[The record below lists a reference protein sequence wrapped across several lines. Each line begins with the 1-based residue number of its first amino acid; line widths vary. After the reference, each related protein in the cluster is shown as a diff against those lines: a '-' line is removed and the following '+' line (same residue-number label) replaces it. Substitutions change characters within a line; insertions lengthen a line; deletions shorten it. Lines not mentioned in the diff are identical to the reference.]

1 MLATRP
7 RFTLAIAAAVVIA
20 TLPAFAQSAI
30 FSDGFESG
38 DTSAWTS
45 AVNEAPKSCLAGP
58 PVGGALAGD
67 LGPAP
72 AGAYELVTCVEIAN
86 DQGFERRD
94 EIAWSGIPLPRAAQL
109 TGVDGLALIGPG
121 KRRLAAQFDVL
132 ARWGGPVDDATLP
145 VRWLEVAVR
154 PRVPAAGV
162 TVYGVAAYELR
173 RYASLPAASDPFD
186 ATVTPQGAGFAVDT
200 GVATFVLDPANPAL
214 LESIAV
220 DLDDDGA
227 GRVNVYTHAP
237 GAGPR
242 LDFDPGGGPVV
253 LDTTDPAR
261 VTVDAGGFELVETG
275 PVKVVAVLRG
285 HFSAPGGA
293 SLCQVPGVTP
303 YERFGYTLAATFYRG
318 RRGVGLEVHVR
329 NECSDAFGAS
339 WTDEAIAI
347 RRASWEFPF
356 TGLASSTVY
365 YAGSGAVTAS
375 GAGLTVVEQRKGA
388 GNPWTRRARVRVGAA
403 TAETAETLAAPL
415 VALADANLV
424 AAVSMPWMR
433 FREPQAL
440 AVDGHTLS
448 LRFVSE
454 DLVVGE
460 GKGLWNVAKLSLEP
474 AALAGPVPS
483 RLETLRSELR
493 AELERGLL
501 PRTPRDHVN
510 ASRVY
515 ASLGTDAASTI
526 KTAYVGVMSTLHHQ
540 TVDPG
545 GQWDRAK
552 TFGSQVWPDV
562 QYDPYAVDFPASPLD
577 NGVAMNYWNPSGAE
591 LYEYLRTGNPQWVW
605 DFALPQSRLQAHTA
619 YVNLGDHDHGNR
631 NGVAATSGGAGEG
644 QWHRSAFGSDD
655 YSYNAGL
662 HLAYVLRPSPALRDR
677 FAQAGRM
684 VAGRYGVPQ
693 GDREQYVSEVDVTR
707 QVIQHFEM
715 LANCAEFVPGAQ
727 GQACHDRL
735 QQVIGELAQDNL
747 RAGLMCQGDVPVAN
761 NCGQPQKFMQ
771 NALMYPF
778 FHRYLLN
785 YGDVAGGRIA
795 AALVGDP
802 VNYYDYGMPKLVDG
816 VTVDVNADWASI
828 LDCTLTAG
836 GTQVQGC
843 AWVQNGDGD
852 LLWPNKAHTV
862 ALMLMAHELDPS
874 IGLCAV
880 ARAALDHP
888 SITVGWGDYL
898 ANDPGWWK
906 GAAQMMQAMV
916 FGVGGYDVCADP

>member
-1 MLATRP
+1 MPAAMTRP
-7 RFTLAIAAAVVIA
+7 AIVAATAVFLA
-20 TLPAFAQSAI
+20 TLPARAQQAI
-30 FSDGFESG
+30 FSDGFETG

-45 AVNEAPKSCLAGP
+45 AVGEAPKSCLAGP
-58 PVGGALAGD
+58 QAEGALAGD

-72 AGAYELVTCVEIAN
+72 AGAFELVTCVEIAN
-86 DQGFERRD
+86 DRGFEREG
-94 EIAWSGIPLPRAAQL
+94 EIAWSAIPLPRGAAI

-132 ARWGGPVDDATLP
+132 SRWGGPVGDDVLP
-145 VRWLEVAVR
+145 VRWLQVAVR
-154 PRVPAAGV
+154 ARVPAAGTAV
-162 TVYGVAAYELR
+162 YELR
-173 RYASLPAASDPFD
+173 RYASLPAASDPF
-186 ATVTPQGAGFAVDT
+186 AAGVTPQGAAFAVDT

-214 LESIAV
+214 IESIAV
-220 DLDDDGA
+220 DLDEDGA

-242 LDFDPGGGPVV
+242 LEFGPGPAV

-261 VTVDAGGFELVETG
+261 VTVDAGGFEIVERG
-275 PVKVVAVLRG
+275 PVRVVAVLRG
-285 HFSAPGGA
+285 HFAAPGGA
-293 SLCQVPGVTP
+293 SLCLVPGVAP

-318 RRGVGLEVHVR
+318 RRDVGLEVHVR
-329 NECSDAFGAS
+329 NECSDAFGGS
-339 WTDEAIAI
+339 WTDEAVTV
-347 RRASWEFPF
+347 RRASWEFPLP
-356 TGLASSTVY
+356 GLASPAVY
-365 YAGSGAVTAS
+365 YAGSGAVTPSAS
-375 GAGLTVVEQRKGA
+375 ALTVVEQRKGA
-388 GNPWTRRARVRVGAA
+388 GSPWARRARVRVGAA
-403 TAETAETLAAPL
+403 TAETAETLAEPL

-440 AVDGHTLS
+440 AVEGQTLS

-474 AALAGPVPS
+474 AALAGPVS
-483 RLETLRSELR
+483 AHLEALRSTFA

-501 PRTPRDHVN
+501 VRAPRAHVN

-515 ASLGTDAASTI
+515 ASLGTDAASPI
-526 KTAYVGVMSTLHHQ
+526 KTAYAGVMNALHHQ
-540 TVDPG
+540 SVDPG

-552 TFGSQVWPDV
+552 TFGSQLWPDV
-562 QYDPYAVDFPASPLD
+562 QYDPYAVDFPTSPLD
-577 NGVAMNYWNPSGAE
+577 NDVAMNYWNPSGAE
-591 LYEYLRTGNPQWVW
+591 LYEYLRTGDPKWVW

-619 YVNLGDHDHGNR
+619 YVNVGDHDHGNR
-631 NGVAATSGGAGEG
+631 NGVAATSGGSGEG
-644 QWHRSAFGSDD
+644 QWHRAAFGSDD

-662 HLAYVLRPSPALRDR
+662 HLAYALRASPALRRR

-684 VAGRYGVPQ
+684 VAARYGAPP
-693 GDREQYVSEVDVTR
+693 GEREPFVSEIDVSR

-735 QQVIGELAQDNL
+735 LEVVGELAQDNL
-747 RAGLMCQGDVPVAN
+747 RAGLMCEGDEPDPAA
-761 NCGQPQKFMQ
+761 CAQPQKFMQ
-771 NALMYPF
+771 NALFYPF

-795 AALVGDP
+795 AALAGDP
-802 VNYYDYGMPKLVDG
+802 LNYYEQGMPKLGDG
-816 VTVDVNADWASI
+816 VSVDVGADWASI
-828 LDCTLTAG
+828 LDCALSAG

-862 ALMLMAHELDPS
+862 ALMMMAHELDPS

-880 ARAALDHP
+880 ARAALDDP
-888 SITVGWGDYL
+888 AITAGWGDYL
-898 ANDPGWWK
+898 ANDAGWWK
-906 GAAQMMQAMV
+906 GSAQMVQSMV